1 MNSHLSRLAAL
12 GLAIATAF
20 PFTTPA
26 ESQSGGVSRAERT
39 VQFRYVVRPGDT
51 LSSIARGAGVPV
63 QVILLL
69 NPGLVPSRVRVGDVI
84 IVPRAAASVQ
94 RQTISIDPASG
105 PADSEIT
112 ITGRGFEP
120 GTRVRLL
127 IGRRPDNL
135 EVTER
140 LRADAR
146 GRVSAAI
153 ELPEWARPGREIY
166 FALQARDGGERV
178 VAEPFRVARRQDQPE
193 RLSLTGTI
201 TNRGVECPVMRGD
214 NGRTYSLTG
223 NLQGYRAGDRVLV
236 EGRVAEASICQQGTT
251 IEIRR
256 ISEAE

>member
-1 MNSHLSRLAAL
+1 MKSHLSRLAAL

-26 ESQSGGVSRAERT
+26 ESQSGGVLRTERT
-39 VQFRYVVRPGDT
+39 VQFRYVVRQGDT

-69 NPGLVPSRVRVGDVI
+69 NPGLVPSRLRVGDVI
-84 IVPRAAASVQ
+84 IVPRAAAPVQ
-94 RQTISIDPASG
+94 RQTIAINPARG
-105 PADSEIT
+105 PADSEVT

-120 GTRVRLL
+120 RSRVRLL
-127 IGRRPDNL
+127 VGRRPNNL
-135 EVTER
+135 EVSER
-140 LRADAR
+140 LRADSR
-146 GRVSAAI
+146 GRVSAAV
-153 ELPEWARPGREIY
+153 EVPEWARPGREIY
-166 FALQARDGGERV
+166 FALQAREGGERV
-178 VAEPFRVARRQDQPE
+178 VAEPFRVTARPSQPE
-193 RLSLTGTI
+193 RLSVTGTI
-201 TNRGVECPVMRGD
+201 TTRGIECPVMRGD

-236 EGRVAEASICQQGTT
+236 EGRVAEPSICQQGVT